1 MSAVYLAAEYTLLMA
16 LVFDIETVGESW
28 DSLDESTQHN
38 LSWWLRESSRTEEEY
53 AYEMKELK
61 EGMGLS
67 PLTGFIVAIGVY
79 DTEKE
84 KGAVYFSAPD
94 ADRAVVEERGIKYES
109 MNEKEMLEQFW
120 KVASV
125 CSEFVSFNGR
135 SFDAPFLVIRSMVH
149 HIVPTKDLLSNR
161 YVSMQRGATHIDLM
175 DQLTFYGAAR
185 FRKSLHL
192 FCRAFGIESPK
203 ASGTTGDDVAM
214 LYRDKKYF
222 DIARYNAGDLFAT
235 AALYRRWKQTLH

>member
-1 MSAVYLAAEYTLLMA
+1 MA

-28 DSLDESTQHN
+28 DALDPTTQHN
-38 LSWWLRESSRTEEEY
+38 LSWYLRESSKNDEEFE
-53 AYEMKELK
+53 YEMKELK

-94 ADRAVVEERGIKYES
+94 TTIQESEEGGITYKAMS
-109 MNEKEMLEQFW
+109 EKEMLEQFW
-120 KVASV
+120 KVAAV
-125 CSEFVSFNGR
+125 CNEFVSFNGR
-135 SFDAPFLVIRSMVH
+135 GFDAPFLAIRSMVH
-149 HIVPTKDLLSNR
+149 TVVPTKDLLSNR
-161 YVSMQRGATHIDLM
+161 YLSLQRGCTHIDLM

-192 FCRAFGIESPK
+192 FCRALGIPSPK
-203 ASGTTGDDVAM
+203 AGGTTGDDVAT
-214 LYRDKKYF
+214 LYAGKKYLA
-222 DIARYNAGDLFAT
+222 IAHYNAGDLFAT
-235 AALYRRWKQTLH
+235 AALYKCWKDTLR